1 MALPCWI
8 WGAGCGG
15 TGVLGLQ
22 RLEKRV
28 SSEWHLAQ
36 LPPSTCQYFTAQV
49 DTISADLLVQH
60 GRDKRRFLYDPMCLN
75 AVAVVFRTDYV
86 KFSTYCP

>member
-1 MALPCWI
+1 MVLPCSK

-28 SSEWHLAQ
+28 LSEWHSAQ

-60 GRDKRRFLYDPMCLN
+60 GRDKRRFFYDPLWLN

-86 KFSTYCP
+86 KILTFCP